1 VPAAARNAWLR
12 IISGM
17 PTDWLDAEVR
27 ESARS
32 GPAGQPGYSGSLA
45 RFTPWISAG
54 RGTVNAMP
62 TDCRM
67 PW

>member
-1 VPAAARNAWLR
+1 VPTAARSARLR

-17 PTDWLDAEVR
+17 PTDRLDAEVR
-27 ESARS
+27 ERARS

-54 RGTVNAMP
+54 RGAVNAMLA
-62 TDCRM
+62 DYRM